1 MLSTP
6 FQNSMAAMPT
16 GFYGHLTGPP
26 LFVSEST
33 YTTAWC
39 DHACFGNASAP
50 SCIWY
55 ANGSVSSGGVAT
67 TNGLELLGTDAS
79 LHVQYL
85 ERLPAATTAL
95 SLDSV
100 GLVRLQQD
108 LRRDDMGRIVAMSSL
123 LLARNHIATIDG
135 VQFPTQ
141 LTTLSLR
148 QNALRSLGA
157 VLAPV
162 LASLDVS
169 LNKLTAL
176 TASDMLPTSLQLLN
190 LSGNALQTLA
200 SAAFPPI
207 LQHLD
212 VANNQVRSLS
222 TVSWP
227 PCLLTLNA
235 SNNALTSLSNVSFPE
250 TLQQLELGHN
260 AISEIRA
267 AFPKSL
273 RRLCLGPNPVQ
284 ALYANASQYALLESL
299 GRPADDCLLQVNAT
313 STACAGHYGMALLW
327 GLYPVCLLP
336 DASIISDADAAVFP
350 YAAAIGGGVSLAVLL
365 VIAVVCYVCRRRKR
379 VRMSQSTPIEMDV
392 RSWYSS
398 AQTPTPLERASLH
411 LEAEFR
417 DHFIPQ
423 SALTRG
429 HLLYRRELSL
439 VHRALY
445 QAAGA
450 DDAEMITLTSLP
462 PDKSD
467 DPDAV
472 GIFLENVRLHAQL
485 HHPKIVRFIG
495 VTWRTVKQLAL
506 VTEYMERGDLWSL
519 LQEPPMHAWLDDMSG
534 TGVTKLSL
542 LHDVVD
548 GLRYLHSCDP
558 TVFHMD
564 LKAEHIF
571 VSESFEAKLG
581 AFGSTRATHH
591 AEDVTGT
598 DDEAVVAWSA
608 PEVLKGLR
616 YTEKADIYA
625 LGVLIATMDTGK
637 APFADESN
645 QLRASRTR
653 IAVHVMAGDATLDF
667 RDDCPPAVRSMADR
681 CLSYDPRDRP
691 SAKDVYK
698 WIDFIRKAPLTVP
711 SPEYLI

>member
-1 MLSTP
+1 MAIVMLP
-6 FQNSMAAMPT
+6 
-16 GFYGHLTGPP
+16 
-26 LFVSEST
+26 
-33 YTTAWC
+33 
-39 DHACFGNASAP
+39 HASCCRNAS
-50 SCIWY
+50 
-55 ANGSVSSGGVAT
+55 
-67 TNGLELLGTDAS
+67 
-79 LHVQYL
+79 
-85 ERLPAATTAL
+85 
-95 SLDSV
+95 
-100 GLVRLQQD
+100 
-108 LRRDDMGRIVAMSSL
+108 
-123 LLARNHIATIDG
+123 
-135 VQFPTQ
+135 
-141 LTTLSLR
+141 
-148 QNALRSLGA
+148 
-157 VLAPV
+157 
-162 LASLDVS
+162 
-169 LNKLTAL
+169 K
-176 TASDMLPTSLQLLN
+176 
-190 LSGNALQTLA
+190 
-200 SAAFPPI
+200 
-207 LQHLD
+207 
-212 VANNQVRSLS
+212 
-222 TVSWP
+222 
-227 PCLLTLNA
+227 
-235 SNNALTSLSNVSFPE
+235 NALTSLISVVFPE
-250 TLQQLELGHN
+250 TLEQLDLGHN

-273 RRLCLGPNPVQ
+273 RRLCLGPNPVV
-284 ALYANASQYALLESL
+284 AFYANASQFALLESL
-299 GRPADDCLLQVNAT
+299 GRPADDCLLHVNTT
-313 STACAGHYGMALLW
+313 SAACAGHNGIALLW

-336 DASIISDADAAVFP
+336 DVSTIPAVDAAAFP
-350 YAAAIGGGVSLAVLL
+350 YAAVIGGGVSLVALCI
-365 VIAVVCYVCRRRKR
+365 IAVICYTCRRRKR

-398 AQTPTPLERASLH
+398 AKTPTPLERASLH
-411 LEAEFR
+411 LETEFQ
-417 DHFIPQ
+417 DHFVPQ

-450 DDAEMITLTSLP
+450 DDAEMVTLTSLP

-472 GIFLENVRLHAQL
+472 GIFLETVRLHAQL
-485 HHPKIVRFIG
+485 HHPKIVRFVG

-506 VTEYMERGDLWSL
+506 ITEYMERGDLWSL

-534 TGVTKLSL
+534 ATKLSL

-558 TVFHMD
+558 IVFHMD
-564 LKAEHIF
+564 LKAEHVF

-591 AEDVTGT
+591 AEDVTST

-637 APFADESN
+637 APFANETN

-653 IAVHVMAGDATLDF
+653 IAVHVMAGNATLEF

-681 CLSYDPRDRP
+681 CLAYDPRDRP

-698 WIDFIRKAPLTVP
+698 WIDFIRKAPMTVP
-711 SPEYLI
+711 SPEYLL